1 MHEVLPQGRGRPRPR
16 ILDMEISKQAE
27 DEPSPP
33 LSCIRAD
40 REHCLLAR
48 WGYHRIAVEEGSRAA
63 SAPGLRVRKRSCRVR
78 AVEAPK
84 PSLAPLYPPL
94 LGRRSRDAIFL
105 L

>member
-1 MHEVLPQGRGRPRPR
+1 MHEVLPQGWGRPRPQLLER
-16 ILDMEISKQAE
+16 KISKKAE
-27 DEPSPP
+27 DEPPPP

-63 SAPGLRVRKRSCRVR
+63 SAPGLRVRKRSCRV
-78 AVEAPK
+78 ATVESPK
-84 PSLAPLYPPL
+84 PSLAPLYHPL